1 MRLRISVVV
10 SWRLGTGR
18 EGPLSDELDSVM
30 AHCTYLL
37 TTYVPSL
44 SALYLRTGL
53 WFFEQLATRWCNNDI
68 IMYIQVLVYIRSA
81 GQLAIIAGAR

>member
-37 TTYVPSL
+37 TTYRV
-44 SALYLRTGL
+44 Y
-53 WFFEQLATRWCNNDI
+53 QLFI
-68 IMYIQVLVYIRSA
+68 YVLVC
-81 GQLAIIAGAR
+81 GFLNNLPPDGAIMT